1 MHVLIDLLLA
11 FRDKR
16 LMQNMIQNV
25 IIESTMAPSFSS
37 YTYLHID
44 ICIHV
49 YSRNIYQRYL
59 LHGVALMRTNTALN
73 EYFGH

>member
-1 MHVLIDLLLA
+1 MLHIVAWLKNDVWPLTTKQGILHLLIDLLLA

-25 IIESTMAPSFSS
+25 IIESTMDFE
-37 YTYLHID
+37 YLHIN

-49 YSRNIYQRYL
+49 YSRNIY
-59 LHGVALMRTNTALN
+59 
-73 EYFGH
+73 